1 VRRRATLVSNR
12 LNMPVRSLSPFPP
25 SSPGMTSVTLTWA
38 LVLAPRLSSLAVI
51 VAKSSQ
57 GGEEEVAAGFPFD
70 RAADRIVCSN
80 GERSK
85 RFSDIGAGVDGAGA
99 GCDISSGCTDL
110 ERVVGNVGGGGGGGS
125 GEREDLEGGGL
136 EGGEWAAGGGR
147 SELTDA
153 REDRMCRGIGTALIF
168 EVTMA
173 AAMWKKS
180 CKWVVLLGGE
190 KGGLSG
196 CERRGWRRVRRKGS

>member
-25 SSPGMTSVTLTWA
+25 SSPERTSVTLTWA

-51 VAKSSQ
+51 VPKSSQ
-57 GGEEEVAAGFPFD
+57 SGEGEVVPGFPFD

-85 RFSDIGAGVDGAGA
+85 RLSDIGAVDGAGA
-99 GCDISSGCTDL
+99 GCDISSGCTNL
-110 ERVVGNVGGGGGGGS
+110 GRVVGGVGGGGGGGS
-125 GEREDLEGGGL
+125 GEREDLKGGGL
-136 EGGEWAAGGGR
+136 EGGEWAGR

-153 REDRMCRGIGTALIF
+153 REDRMCRGVGTALIF

-180 CKWVVLLGGE
+180 CK
-190 KGGLSG
+190 
-196 CERRGWRRVRRKGS
+196 